1 MPVVRPSPLRGHPA
15 MPVVRPNSRRPGEEG
30 MRRLAPRALSDAL
43 EGVVRDVA
51 PQTLLARVQ
60 AAWAEVAGPGLAVA
74 AAPLAERDG
83 VVTIA
88 CDSGVWAQELD
99 LLAPELL
106 GGLETALG
114 GRLVT
119 RLRFVV
125 GSGPNRL

>member
-1 MPVVRPSPLRGHPA
+1 
-15 MPVVRPNSRRPGEEG
+15 